1 MIRPDDHDLD
11 RIIEET
17 LHEQPLRSAPAGMC
31 RAIVARLEIVK
42 LIEHE
47 RLWLRCSFFLTAGL
61 FSALV
66 VAALFMVAFPQWP
79 SLVAQNIPGAMG
91 YCDYL
96 MASRNAYVILV
107 LLAISP
113 AIPLGATVVLAL
125 LPPRRRRFRK

>member
-1 MIRPDDHDLD
+1 MIRPDDRDLD
-11 RIIEET
+11 QMIEKA
-17 LHEQPLRSAPAGMC
+17 LHDQPLRSAPAGMC

-47 RLWLRCSFFLTAGL
+47 RLWLRCSFFLAAGL

-66 VAALFMVAFPQWP
+66 IAALFMIAFPQWS
-79 SLVAQNIPGAMG
+79 SLVARNIPGAMG

-96 MASRNAYVILV
+96 MASRNAYVILL

-113 AIPLGATVVLAL
+113 TIPLGATVVLAL
-125 LPPRRRRFRK
+125 LPLRRRRFRK